1 MSNNGINTLV
11 SLTVNPDAILGMN
24 KYHVDEQ
31 NAHIELIE
39 NADLEEFLK
48 LVRACPAALYR
59 VAESGAKS
67 FDHAGCLECGTC
79 RILCADTII
88 KKWELPQAG
97 MGVEF
102 RYG

>member
-1 MSNNGINTLV
+1 MNNDSTNAPVT
-11 SLTVNPDAILGMN
+11 LTVNPDAIIGMN

-31 NAHIELIE
+31 NAHIELID
-39 NADLEEFLK
+39 NANAEEFIK
-48 LVRACPAALYR
+48 LVHACPAALYR
-59 VAESGAKS
+59 IDENGARS

-79 RILCADTII
+79 RILCADTIV

-97 MGVEF
+97 MGVEY